1 MKPVQSTAIAFAS
14 GCALGIVFGIPPF
27 YLIPLLLISV
37 SVWAVP
43 KFDHLPRHML
53 FFLIAGMILVS
64 YTRAGTQEFPVSG
77 SKYAVKGTV
86 TFVRESNARRSV
98 FEMKIEEANPSGLPL
113 TIARCYTL
121 QNDKLQS
128 GDVIEFTAS
137 TRTPAT
143 ATNPGEF
150 DFAQYLMTND
160 VGVMLASYETP
171 RIIGSKVSP
180 SVVAD
185 RVRSAFDSVFVSNL
199 PQRQAD
205 LLDSMVFGRREL
217 PDDIS
222 RNFSRTGTSHIVAAS
237 GFNISIVTITM
248 LYLMLWLTGNKKA
261 ALICA
266 IVIAICYAMIAGFS
280 PSVSRALLMA
290 VLSIGAQL
298 FNRRHATSSGLALS
312 VIILLAINPLWIAQP
327 GFQLSFLSTLCLF
340 VIAPVLFELEKNKPW
355 PFKILTLI
363 LITTVIQLLAL
374 PVLATNFHSISLV
387 SPIANLIVIPIS
399 TLLTPLGLLAS
410 VFGVILPPIGTLL
423 CLIAYPILIIL
434 DKAIEILAQPSW
446 ALLSIGNVSAYAWI
460 FYYISAG
467 FGLALITKAKAF
479 TQRNMKLV
487 AVTVIAISLS
497 AFCGTVSSTP
507 SNNGQITFLDVGHG
521 DAIFIQTPSGKT
533 LLIDGGGG
541 APYLPSGDTGA
552 RIVIP
557 FLRFRGI
564 NHLDYIIATHRDQD
578 HIGGL
583 TSVINEF
590 PVGEI
595 FDSGVKSDTFEAR
608 DFELSIKNKRIRATI
623 PSPRQEVQ
631 IDPKTK
637 IIFLGPP
644 NPLNPGQTK
653 ADITN
658 NNSIACIFEMDGV
671 RILFGADI
679 QTEAMVQEIGL
690 GSLIKA
696 DIVKI
701 PHHGGYT
708 PGFPR
713 WIDQVQPKLLVNSDS
728 ANDGTGID
736 TRIEKS
742 ILERYI
748 PVVSTANIGAITI
761 SIDKGTWMV
770 EGFTRK

>member
-1 MKPVQSTAIAFAS
+1 MRPVQSTAIAFAS
-14 GCALGIVFGIPPF
+14 GCALGMILGIP
-27 YLIPLLLISV
+27 LIILVPLLLISI
-37 SVWAVP
+37 SVWIVP
-43 KFDHLPRHML
+43 KFDHLPRHVL
-53 FFLIAGMILVS
+53 FFLFAGMILVS
-64 YTRAGTQEFPVSG
+64 FAKTDMQQFPVSG
-77 SKYAVKGTV
+77 SKHLVKGTV
-86 TFVRESNARRSV
+86 TSVREISPRRSV
-98 FEMKIEEANPSGLPL
+98 FEMKIEEAKPSGLPL
-113 TIARCYTL
+113 SSARCYTL
-121 QNDKLQS
+121 QNEKLKS
-128 GDVIEFTAS
+128 GDVVEFIAYTK
-137 TRTPAT
+137 TPAT
-143 ATNPGEF
+143 ATNQGEF

-160 VGVMLASYETP
+160 VGVMLTSYETP
-171 RIIGSKVSP
+171 RIVGTKMSP
-180 SVVAD
+180 SVFAD
-185 RVRSAFDSVFVSNL
+185 RMRSNFDSVFAANL

-266 IVIAICYAMIAGFS
+266 IVIAICYALVAGFS

-290 VLSIGAQL
+290 IFSIGAQL
-298 FNRRHATSSGLALS
+298 FNRRHATSSGLAIS
-312 VIILLAINPLWIAQP
+312 VIILLAVNPLWIAQA
-327 GFQLSFLSTLCLF
+327 GFQLSFISTLCLF
-340 VIAPVLFELEKNKPW
+340 VIAPAMFELEKKKPW
-355 PFKILTLI
+355 PFKIITLI
-363 LITTVIQLLAL
+363 LITTVIQMLAL

-399 TLLTPLGLLAS
+399 TVLTPLGLLAS
-410 VFGVILPPIGTLL
+410 VLGVLLPPVGSLL
-423 CLIAYPILIIL
+423 CMFAYPILIVL
-434 DKAIEILAQPSW
+434 DKSIEILAQPSW
-446 ALLSIGNVSAYAWI
+446 ALWSIGNMSAFAWV

-467 FGLALITKAKAF
+467 FGLALITKAKAIA
-479 TQRNMKLV
+479 QRNMKVL
-487 AVTVIAISLS
+487 AVSLIVVSIS
-497 AFCGTVSSTP
+497 AFLGIVTSTA
-507 SNNGQITFLDVGHG
+507 NENAQITFLDVGHG
-521 DAIFIQTPSGKT
+521 DSIFIRTATGKT
-533 LLIDGGGG
+533 ILIDGGGG

-557 FLRFRGI
+557 FLRFRGV

-583 TSVINEF
+583 TSVISEF
-590 PVGEI
+590 PVGEV

-608 DFELSIKNKRIRATI
+608 DFELSIKTRRIKTSV
-623 PSPRQEVQ
+623 PSPKQEIQ
-631 IDPKTK
+631 IDSFTK

-653 ADITN
+653 SDITN
-658 NNSIACIFEMDGV
+658 NNSIACILEMNDV

-679 QTEAMVQEIGL
+679 QTEAMVQEISL
-690 GSLIKA
+690 GNLIKS

-713 WIDQVQPKLLVNSDS
+713 WIDQIQPKLLVNSDS

-736 TRIEKS
+736 SRIEGS
-742 ILERYI
+742 IMDRNL
-748 PVVSTANIGAITI
+748 PVVSTAEMGAITI
-761 SIDKGTWMV
+761 SVDNGKWTV
-770 EGFTRK
+770 EGYTRK